1 MKLRVQRSVGYDVK
15 HYSTPGSKFMKL
27 RVPQTVKVHELV
39 GYRRRKGADDCRV
52 PETDRYMRLKGI

>member
-1 MKLRVQRSVGYDVK
+1 
-15 HYSTPGSKFMKL
+15 MKL